1 VQYNAAAEQVRLPA
15 AQRIPPCNSAAADDD
30 VALMRRRC
38 DACSIFSSKL
48 AEPPEGLQVMGVED
62 PDFTSLCRLA
72 KESRG
77 ALPRQ
82 VSSRPGDTTASSVT
96 VSTGNRC
103 AQEMYAM
110 LSFGASCACAR

>member
-1 VQYNAAAEQVRLPA
+1 MH
-15 AQRIPPCNSAAADDD
+15 C
-30 VALMRRRC
+30 RC
-38 DACSIFSSKL
+38 DICSIFSSKL

-82 VSSRPGDTTASSVT
+82 VSRELLCKELPCKF
-96 VSTGNRC
+96 NPF
-103 AQEMYAM
+103 EMSETCNEVGWGQLMVA
-110 LSFGASCACAR
+110 F